1 MGEGRGYLGLDILGR
16 SRLTK
21 INTDDPIRDHNEAPN
36 EAHIEGAARL
46 ITEVTV
52 SLHHQ
57 TGLDPAGPFQRIAM
71 SVEEQN
77 AVIGQWIEAWNK
89 QDLDAAEDLLAP
101 DYVRHDAN
109 MPDVDGPKAELEFI
123 AGVVSAF
130 PDLYLRAEQVIAQD
144 ELVAARLSLRGTH
157 QGEFLGVPATGREVA
172 FESMEVFRLASGKIA
187 EQWVVM
193 NALGLFQQLGAIP
206 SPA

>member
-1 MGEGRGYLGLDILGR
+1 
-16 SRLTK
+16 
-21 INTDDPIRDHNEAPN
+21 
-36 EAHIEGAARL
+36 
-46 ITEVTV
+46 
-52 SLHHQ
+52 
-57 TGLDPAGPFQRIAM
+57 M

-77 AVIGQWIEAWNK
+77 AVIHHWIDTWNK
-89 QDLDAAEDLLAP
+89 QDLDAAGDLLAP

-109 MPDVDGPKAELEFI
+109 LPDVHGPTAELEFI
-123 AGVVSAF
+123 AGALSAF
-130 PDLYLRAEQVIAQD
+130 PDLHLRAEQLIAQD
-144 ELVAARLSLRGTH
+144 GLVSVRFSFRGTH
-157 QGEFLGVPATGREVA
+157 QGEFLGVPATGREVR